1 MSHDPLRNFKFR
13 VEIDGVSQSG
23 FNEVIM
29 PAATVQVIEY
39 REGNEATQSRKLSG
53 QTKFGNIIL
62 KWGITDSNDLY
73 QWWRSVSQS
82 GAQGNR
88 RNMSVVLVD
97 EEGNDR
103 VRWNFENAWPVKY
116 ESPALDA
123 EGNDVAMETLEI
135 TFERMTRDTH

>member
-1 MSHDPLRNFKFR
+1 MSHDPLKNFKFR
-13 VEIDGVSQSG
+13 VEIDGLSQSG

-39 REGNEATQSRKLSG
+39 REGNEATHSRKLSG
-53 QTKFGNIIL
+53 QTTFGNIIL
-62 KWGITDSNDLY
+62 KWGISGSNDLY
-73 QWWRSVSQS
+73 QWWKSVSQS

-103 VRWNFENAWPVKY
+103 VRWKFENAWPVKY
-116 ESPALDA
+116 EPSDLDA
-123 EGNDVAMETLEI
+123 KENEVAMEALEI
-135 TFERMTRDTH
+135 TFERMTKDIH

>member
-29 PAATVQVIEY
+29 PAATIQVIEY

-53 QTKFGNIIL
+53 QTGFGNIIL
-62 KWGITDSNDLY
+62 KWGITGGNDLY
-73 QWWRSVSQS
+73 QWWKEVSQT
-82 GAQGNR
+82 GAQSSR
-88 RNMSVVLVD
+88 RNMSVVLID

-103 VRWNFENAWPVKY
+103 VRWNFEKAWPVRY
-116 ESPALDA
+116 RPSDLDA
-123 EGNDVAMETLEI
+123 ENNEVAMEALEI
-135 TFERMTRDTH
+135 TFERMTKDIY